1 MASAALR
8 RAVEAAGSG
17 DLDAVR
23 EFVSSHEGQINASNG
38 VRRLVTGAARC
49 GCSGR
54 VVVVLP
60 PHSHHAPVPFAVRR
74 RATIRCSISLRRE
87 VTRKCASSLFSTA
100 LISRPPTRMCVRG
113 LIYGCARSLSPQGV
127 HSCLCFRH
135 QQHSTPLHRASWGGR
150 LSVINFLISAGAN
163 VNAVKPNKDTA
174 LHLAGYQNHAECVAA
189 LLAAGAD
196 PNASKT
202 VRSTASAFPPPL
214 VFPQAAPDVTLRM
227 CGGVPTERRHNAA
240 CGVPKGQHCCCTSSR
255 GRRS

>member
-1 MASAALR
+1 MLHLAASRGHKEVCEFLVQHGADIEATNADVRARTHLWLR
-8 RAVEAAGSG
+8 P
-17 DLDAVR
+17 
-23 EFVSSHEGQINASNG
+23 
-38 VRRLVTGAARC
+38 C
-49 GCSGR
+49 
-54 VVVVLP
+54 
-60 PHSHHAPVPFAVRR
+60 
-74 RATIRCSISLRRE
+74 
-87 VTRKCASSLFSTA
+87 
-100 LISRPPTRMCVRG
+100 
-113 LIYGCARSLSPQGV
+113 SLSPQGV